1 MDYYQLE
8 NIFVIC
14 GQQVDI
20 WKEDRSES
28 VRSFIWGVDSIYY
41 VKFNF
46 IEVSGYVKII
56 FVIYVLITVC
66 LLIWLGK

>member
-56 FVIYVLITVC
+56 FVLYVLIMVC

>member
-46 IEVSGYVKII
+46 IEVSGYDEII
-56 FVIYVLITVC
+56 FVLYVLITLC